1 MDSEWAGVP
10 ARAFPAELGVR
21 QLECKLNQIARGCAR
36 IAPSLQKSALDGFEQ
51 CRQTHAAGDAHRGE
65 AE

>member
-10 ARAFPAELGVR
+10 ARALPAELGIG
-21 QLECKLNQIARGCAR
+21 QLECKHNQIARVCAR
-36 IAPSLQKSALDGFEQ
+36 IAPTLQQSVLDGFEQ
-51 CRQTHAAGDAHRGE
+51 CRETHAAGDAHRGE

>member
-10 ARAFPAELGVR
+10 ARALPAELGIR
-21 QLECKLNQIARGCAR
+21 QLECKHNQIARVCAR
-36 IAPSLQKSALDGFEQ
+36 IAPTLPQSVLDGFEQ
-51 CRQTHAAGDAHRGE
+51 CRETHAAGDAHRGE

>member
-10 ARAFPAELGVR
+10 ARALPGELGIR
-21 QLECKLNQIARGCAR
+21 QLECKHNQIARVCAR
-36 IAPSLQKSALDGFEQ
+36 IASTPQQRVLDGFEQ
-51 CRQTHAAGDAHRGE
+51 CRETHAAGDAQRGD